1 MTDKELRKLKRIALI
16 ELLIDQMEE
25 NQRLRTRLTEMEK
38 LLRRQEYVLANA
50 GFPSEVDLPEPQP
63 VQSSEVPME
72 PVEAVEAV
80 EAAVEAEARVRDGME
95 EIWQAL
101 DRAEFPEGRSAP
113 KRLRKEPGQRWPLDL
128 SGLTA
133 ALQRPAGKREE
144 RGRMPD
150 PELAN
155 SGNDELSAALM
166 RMMRRNQ

>member
-50 GFPSEVDLPEPQP
+50 GFPSEVELSEPVAHSPQP
-63 VQSSEVPME
+63 PEE
-72 PVEAVEAV
+72 PVEAMEAV
-80 EAAVEAEARVRDGME
+80 EAAAEAEARVRDGLE

-128 SGLTA
+128 SELTA
-133 ALQRPAGKREE
+133 ALQRPTGKREE